1 MQRVPREEDP
11 QYQPPPLPLEVIS
24 SDRVPWIKPPP
35 VEKAGGSGKWGKWVQ
50 YENSSTDPP
59 SFYIRKRAL
68 TWRPQSK
75 HSVWYDRAHRREL
88 YLRADFQVP
97 LGVLEVDLF
106 GCPAPRD
113 LYYESEQLEGVFT
126 PVLRHPS
133 RWMYRTRESP
143 RDIGRVLARPATE
156 RLPMKGTSPP
166 TQRLAAYDSDED
178 DDDGG
183 DSDDDEPPPAP
194 VVRVVEST
202 ELVADGPE
210 SSSPA
215 APHTHAVGDEDAEGR
230 LKPQDQEKPMEVESS
245 SPAAPHTHAVGDED
259 AEGWL
264 KPQDQE
270 KQMEVDIEDNAGM
283 DANVDDDAEMEEDP
297 VSLGEESD
305 DELTCP
311 PKEAEEAESSPP
323 QGCAVGD
330 EDEEGRERAQEEQM
344 EVDGAESSSAAPQTD
359 KGKGRAMVD
368 EDDEISPVGPPSFP
382 PGRQPSPQQRHR
394 SRSPQRHR
402 SRSPR
407 RHRSRSSPRR
417 QSSPGRPHRFFLS
430 SRRRSSRSRSPRRR
444 QFAHSPPPRQPS
456 LQRYR
461 SRSPQR
467 YRSRSPRRYRS
478 RSPQRYRSR
487 SPQRYRSRSPQRY
500 RQQRQRRRLAHS
512 PPPRQHSPPPRQ
524 PSPQRRRSRSPLR
537 PPPLVSAVCEDS
549 GSSLLGRIGPAPLQ
563 PPPPILAVYEDSGSS
578 LLGRMGPAADRSSGP
593 RVHRF
598 YDLGVRRDD
607 LWEGHGKPKKRRH

>member
-1 MQRVPREEDP
+1 MQCVPREEDP

-359 KGKGRAMVD
+359 KGKGRAML
-368 EDDEISPVGPPSFP
+368 PAWPPTIP
-382 PGRQPSPQQRHR
+382 TATPSLPLPAAP
-394 SRSPQRHR
+394 SLPLPAAPSLP
-402 SRSPR
+402 
-407 RHRSRSSPRR
+407 
-417 QSSPGRPHRFFLS
+417 LL
-430 SRRRSSRSRSPRRR
+430 
-444 QFAHSPPPRQPS
+444 ASPPILS
-456 LQRYR
+456 G
-461 SRSPQR
+461 
-467 YRSRSPRRYRS
+467 
-478 RSPQRYRSR
+478 
-487 SPQRYRSRSPQRY
+487 
-500 RQQRQRRRLAHS
+500 A
-512 PPPRQHSPPPRQ
+512 
-524 PSPQRRRSRSPLR
+524 
-537 PPPLVSAVCEDS
+537 PPPLLPLLAAVQPLPLPAAPPIRPLPAS
-549 GSSLLGRIGPAPLQ
+549 PPAFPAALPFPLPAALPFPLPAALPFPLPAALPFPLPAALPLPLPAALPSTATAPTTRPFPASPPALPAP
-563 PPPPILAVYEDSGSS
+563 EKN
-578 LLGRMGPAADRSSGP
+578 
-593 RVHRF
+593 
-598 YDLGVRRDD
+598 
-607 LWEGHGKPKKRRH
+607 W

>member
-1 MQRVPREEDP
+1 MQPLLAAVPRRVPREEDP
-11 QYQPPPLPLEVIS
+11 QYQPPPLPLEVIW

-35 VEKAGGSGKWGKWVQ
+35 VERAEGGGKWGKWVQ

-133 RWMYRTRESP
+133 HWMYRTRESP
-143 RDIGRVLARPATE
+143 RDIGRMLARPATD
-156 RLPMKGTSPP
+156 RLPMKGISPP

-202 ELVADGPE
+202 ELVVDGPE
-210 SSSPA
+210 SSSSA

-230 LKPQDQEKPMEVESS
+230 LKPQDQEKQMEVESS
-245 SPAAPHTHAVGDED
+245 SPAAPHTHAVRDED
-259 AEGWL
+259 TEGWL

-283 DANVDDDAEMEEDP
+283 DANAGVDDDAEMDEDL

-359 KGKGRAMVD
+359 KGKGRAMLPAWLPT
-368 EDDEISPVGPPSFP
+368 IPTATPSLPLPTAPSLPLLASPPTLSGAPPTLLPLLAAVQPLPLPVALPIRPLPASLPAFPAALLFPLPAALPFPLPAALPFLLPAALPLPLPAALPSTATAPTTRPLPASPLALPAAPPLALSASPPSA
-382 PGRQPSPQQRHR
+382 GI
-394 SRSPQRHR
+394 
-402 SRSPR
+402 
-407 RHRSRSSPRR
+407 SS
-417 QSSPGRPHRFFLS
+417 
-430 SRRRSSRSRSPRRR
+430 
-444 QFAHSPPPRQPS
+444 
-456 LQRYR
+456 
-461 SRSPQR
+461 
-467 YRSRSPRRYRS
+467 
-478 RSPQRYRSR
+478 
-487 SPQRYRSRSPQRY
+487 
-500 RQQRQRRRLAHS
+500 
-512 PPPRQHSPPPRQ
+512 
-524 PSPQRRRSRSPLR
+524 
-537 PPPLVSAVCEDS
+537 
-549 GSSLLGRIGPAPLQ
+549 
-563 PPPPILAVYEDSGSS
+563 
-578 LLGRMGPAADRSSGP
+578 M
-593 RVHRF
+593 
-598 YDLGVRRDD
+598 
-607 LWEGHGKPKKRRH
+607 